1 MGGRSHTNVALCYL
15 EDKADP
21 ELLRQLREKLLHMQI
36 NSIAMSQE
44 SIAEAIA
51 PAQWWNPFPKTRY
64 TERPDVATASVME
77 GDVVLMIDNTPSV
90 MLFPCT
96 ISGSPRRSTT
106 ITFPR
111 WWGRICRSCG

>member
-1 MGGRSHTNVALCYL
+1 MGGRSHANVALCYL

-21 ELLRQLREKLLHMQI
+21 ELLRQLREKLLRMQI
-36 NSIAMSQE
+36 NSISMSQE

-64 TERPDVATASVME
+64 TERPDVATASIME

-96 ISGSPRRSTT
+96 ISGLPRRSTT